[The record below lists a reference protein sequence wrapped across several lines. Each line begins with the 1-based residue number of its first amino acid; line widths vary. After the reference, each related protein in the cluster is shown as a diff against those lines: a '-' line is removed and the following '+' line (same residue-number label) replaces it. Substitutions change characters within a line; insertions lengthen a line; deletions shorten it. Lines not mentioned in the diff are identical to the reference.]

1 VAYVAL
7 RDGYFGVYR
16 KGLGPQGQ
24 EELLLKNS
32 APLTLTDWSQDG
44 RYLSYFSTDLAGGA
58 LFVLPTAG
66 TASASRSKCCGTSSS
81 CRGRGSRP
89 TAG

>member
-1 VAYVAL
+1 MWPCATATSASTVK
-7 RDGYFGVYR
+7 GSGR
-16 KGLGPQGQ
+16 KGQ

-44 RYLSYFSTDLAGGA
+44 RYLSYFSTDLGGGA

-66 TASASRSKCCGTSSS
+66 HR
-81 CRGRGSRP
+81 
-89 TAG
+89 